1 MRFIKN
7 NFWTFFM
14 VAVFALLGMSGD
26 ALAQGSANSSTSIMS
41 LAASK
46 GVNTFRAVRTIIF
59 IVGGFGLVG
68 VAFGAIFGKI
78 NWKWFAGLAVGLA
91 ILAAAGAIVT
101 YATGDATT
109 GRYGDTFG
117 ESSGAAIGVTTGDTT
132 GTVPAEGGV

>member
-1 MRFIKN
+1 MQFIKN
-7 NFWTFFM
+7 NFWTLFM

-26 ALAQGSANSSTSIMS
+26 AMAQGAAGSSSGQSVMS

-46 GVNTFRAVRTIIF
+46 GVNTFKAVRTIIF

-91 ILAAAGAIVT
+91 ILAAAGSVVT
-101 YATGDATT
+101 YATGDTTT
-109 GRYGDTFG
+109 GRYGDTFS
-117 ESSGAAIGVTTGDTT
+117 ESSGDAIGQ
-132 GTVPAEGGV
+132 

>member
-1 MRFIKN
+1 
-7 NFWTFFM
+7 M

-26 ALAQGSANSSTSIMS
+26 ALAQGTANSNTSIMS

-91 ILAAAGAIVT
+91 ILLVRVPVMLLAAELQQLALTAENSIIKIRRA
-101 YATGDATT
+101 Y
-109 GRYGDTFG
+109 RL
-117 ESSGAAIGVTTGDTT
+117 SGLLSNLVLLNLNQLKLVEI
-132 GTVPAEGGV
+132 